1 MTDRWLALVVLAA
14 CSHARPEPAPPPRPA
29 TSCGAA
35 ADGLVGLVVANQSEK
50 PPEDAV
56 DKLRV
61 LITTRC
67 REDRWSTEAQG
78 CLASVKTPDDANTC
92 GTLLTED
99 QQAALVKAQEKP
111 PP

>member
-1 MTDRWLALVVLAA
+1 MKWLALVVVAA
-14 CSHARPEPAPPPRPA
+14 CSHPRPEPAPPPRPA
-29 TSCGAA
+29 TSCEAA
-35 ADGLVGLVVANQSEK
+35 ADGLVSLLVAAQTEK

-67 REDRWSTEAQG
+67 REDRWSPEAQG
-78 CLASVKTPDDANTC
+78 CLAKVKTPDDANTC

-99 QQAALVKAQEKP
+99 QQAALVKAQENP
-111 PP
+111 PK